1 MEIEISKIQIRVDLN
16 LTPRSAEKLRGFLG
30 RLFREIP
37 HIHNHDVE
45 GNLIYQYPRVQ
56 YKVLN
61 NSFLIIGFMEG
72 KEIINKL
79 FYDLNTLNLEGSW
92 EQVVEHAIDNCKF
105 NFGLSSQSY
114 KYRFITPWLAL
125 NEMNYERYQKFGIF
139 AKRKE
144 LLENILIGNLISISK
159 SLGYTVPA
167 KICSNIVNTR
177 EVKIKFKN
185 ILMIGFLGEFSVN
198 FEIPDYFG
206 IGKSV
211 SRGFGTIIRV
221 QQ

>member
-1 MEIEISKIQIRVDLN
+1 
-16 LTPRSAEKLRGFLG
+16 
-30 RLFREIP
+30 
-37 HIHNHDVE
+37 
-45 GNLIYQYPRVQ
+45 
-56 YKVLN
+56 
-61 NSFLIIGFMEG
+61 MEG
-72 KEIINKL
+72 KEIIKKL

-92 EQVVEHAIDNCKF
+92 QQIVEHAIDNCNS
-105 NFGLSSQSY
+105 NFGLSEQPY

-125 NEMNYERYQKFGIF
+125 NEKNYEKYQKFGIF

-167 KICSNIVNTR
+167 KICSNILNIR
-177 EVKIKFKN
+177 EVKINFKDN
-185 ILMIGFLGEFSVN
+185 SMIGFLGDFSVN
-198 FEIPDYFG
+198 FAIPDYLG